1 MCLFRNWDGAT
12 FQRFGWQKISSMI
25 PMSQLKSKNRTLI
38 IWRQRMTFC
47 CNGRF
52 DEVEIL
58 QKVAKHAED
67 PRWLEILKGYY
78 PDRKQFN
85 RDDTG
90 VL

>member
-1 MCLFRNWDGAT
+1 
-12 FQRFGWQKISSMI
+12 
-25 PMSQLKSKNRTLI
+25 
-38 IWRQRMTFC
+38 MTFC